1 MAWQNSVV
9 AVRLQS
15 HIDECGQRYEASR
28 EAIRD
33 AKADLTA
40 DICQLRVDQQTMD
53 ERNRKAITGVFQ
65 LLWAVAGG
73 VILLLV
79 AVAGVLAKAEL
90 HISG

>member
-9 AVRLQS
+9 AARLQS

-33 AKADLTA
+33 AKSDLTA
-40 DICQLRVDQQTMD
+40 DICQLRADQQKMD

-73 VILLLV
+73 VILVLIGIV
-79 AVAGVLAKAEL
+79 SVLAKGEL
-90 HISG
+90 HIPG